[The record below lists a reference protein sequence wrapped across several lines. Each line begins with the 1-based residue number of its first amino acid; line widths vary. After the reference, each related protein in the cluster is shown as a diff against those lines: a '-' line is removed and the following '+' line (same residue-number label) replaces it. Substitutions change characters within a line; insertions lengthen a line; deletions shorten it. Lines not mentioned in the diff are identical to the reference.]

1 MRRPGFEPGSSAWQA
16 DILTIR
22 LSAPDYL
29 IIPASIYINFEG
41 FRIIMYKL
49 VSFGLG
55 GILIK
60 EDNGWDMI
68 RKRYKVPNLWE
79 SYMDGVLTRNEAK
92 VGEYIIWKLL
102 GITKSKLKKDLKKF
116 RLMEGAKQTI
126 NKLKKRKITPVIIS
140 DNPEFLVKEVAKK
153 LGIKYIAY
161 DAILFDKRGYAYDT
175 KPTHPSR
182 NRRVS
187 KLKALRD
194 FAKKNKVSLKE
205 CATIGNGT
213 SDVSLFRNA
222 GFSIAFN
229 SGESKLKKTADKTIK
244 SRNLCVVLKYLIP

>member
-1 MRRPGFEPGSSAWQA
+1 M
-16 DILTIR
+16 
-22 LSAPDYL
+22 
-29 IIPASIYINFEG
+29 
-41 FRIIMYKL
+41 
-49 VSFGLG
+49 
-55 GILIK
+55 
-60 EDNGWDMI
+60 
-68 RKRYKVPNLWE
+68 PNLWE

>member
-29 IIPASIYINFEG
+29 IVSTTIYINFEG

-68 RKRYKVPNLWE
+68 RKKYKIPNLWE
-79 SYMDGVLTRNEAK
+79 SYMDGLLTRNEAK
-92 VGEYIIWKLL
+92 VGEYILWKLM
-102 GITKSKLKKDLKKF
+102 GVNKRCLKNDLKKF
-116 RLMEGAKQTI
+116 NLMNGAAKTI
-126 NKLKKRKITPVIIS
+126 KTLKKKRITPVIIS
-140 DNPEFLVKEVAKK
+140 DNPEFLVRAVAKK

-161 DAILFDKRGYAYDT
+161 NKIVFDKKGYAYDT
-175 KPTHPSR
+175 KPSHPSK
-182 NRRVS
+182 NTRVS
-187 KLKALRD
+187 KLGALKD
-194 FAKKNKVSLKE
+194 FAKKKRISLKE
-205 CATIGNGT
+205 CAAVGNGST
-213 SDVSLFRNA
+213 DINLFRKV

-229 SGESKLKKTADKTIK
+229 SENVKLKKIADKSIRSSDISK
-244 SRNLCVVLKYLIP
+244 ALKYLIQ